1 MTVSTRK
8 GRANKTSVLKSVSRG
23 YSKLC
28 IAAVALGGLLWFTSS
43 QHDQHFETGG
53 AHVATI
59 LTTSGLIGLVSFWLV
74 AAFFFFMRAMF
85 RSIDAATR
93 PVPSPQQIA
102 VEFRAAYGRDPTWEE
117 VNAIH
122 AILTRQRNE
131 AAAGTAIKLG
141 CLALGAHLAEGIHHT
156 NGRSV

>member
-1 MTVSTRK
+1 M
-8 GRANKTSVLKSVSRG
+8 LKSVSRG

-85 RSIDAATR
+85 RSIDAERGRFLRRNRSQSSFERRTGGTR
-93 PVPSPQQIA
+93 H
-102 VEFRAAYGRDPTWEE
+102 GR
-117 VNAIH
+117 
-122 AILTRQRNE
+122 
-131 AAAGTAIKLG
+131 K
-141 CLALGAHLAEGIHHT
+141 
-156 NGRSV
+156 